1 MDEQTTPTPEP
12 VIMAPNP
19 AVVDTAT
26 TEPPQAEPALAP
38 TEPISIPLETAQNV
52 PETEPIAEQPPAP
65 IELPTAHMGR
75 NEPLPE
81 VIPEPASQGAVAPEV
96 ETLTPTA
103 TPILNE
109 SPSEETPPK
118 TEESPRTAPPPQ
130 SQQGTTQPEPTPAPV
145 SPMPAQAQIPPPQ
158 NIVGLI
164 LTKAR
169 AVIQLRKQKKLIKIM
184 SLFAKQT
191 SITNDAVEKLLH
203 VSDATATRYLS
214 ELEKQGKITQ
224 SGKTGHAVTYTK
236 R

>member
-1 MDEQTTPTPEP
+1 MDEQTTPTSEP
-12 VIMAPNP
+12 VITTPDP
-19 AVVDTAT
+19 AVVDAPIS
-26 TEPPQAEPALAP
+26 EPPQAEPAQAP
-38 TEPISIPLETAQNV
+38 MEPISATPTTPQTEPVSEPIEIPPEVTTAQ
-52 PETEPIAEQPPAP
+52 
-65 IELPTAHMGR
+65 MGR
-75 NEPLPE
+75 NEPLPQ
-81 VIPEPASQGAVAPEV
+81 VTPEPAPQGAVAPEV
-96 ETLTPTA
+96 EALTPTA
-103 TPILNE
+103 TPIPSE

-118 TEESPRTAPPPQ
+118 TEESPRTPSPPQ
-130 SQQGTTQPEPTPAPV
+130 SQQGTVQPEPSPTP
-145 SPMPAQAQIPPPQ
+145 PMPAQAQISPPQ

-184 SLFAKQT
+184 SMFLKQT
-191 SITNDAVEKLLH
+191 SVTNDAVEKLLH